1 MRFKKSMVRFLTWL
15 GVTVVLVWT
24 FAPIYWLLVSSL
36 STRVQLLSTPLRWVR
51 LHPTLDNYRVIT
63 NMQNGTGEMF
73 IYAFRNTLIIGLAT
87 TVICVVLG
95 SLAAYAVARLK
106 VPGKNGIVL
115 VTLATRMLPTIALV
129 IPFYII
135 EVALLPRFTGINLF
149 DTKTNLVILYSSFI
163 LGLVVWIMRGYFAGI
178 PRELEEAARIDGCS
192 PLQSFYHVVIPLAM
206 PGLVATALLA
216 FLMAIDDFI
225 LALLFTRTEN
235 AFTMPYFIYTL
246 GGQYLHMYNEV
257 AAAGVIAS
265 LPPILLAL
273 FLGRKIVSGLTS
285 GGVKG

>member
-1 MRFKKSMVRFLTWL
+1 MSGRKRALRLLTGL
-15 GVTVVLVWT
+15 GVAAVLVWT
-24 FAPIYWLLVSSL
+24 FAPLYRLFLSSL
-36 STRVQLLSTPLRWVR
+36 STRVQLLTTPLRWVR
-51 LHPTLDNYRVIT
+51 LHPTLENYRVIT
-63 NMQNGTGEMF
+63 DMGNGTGERF

-106 VPGKNGIVL
+106 VPGKNGVVM

-135 EVALLPRFTGINLF
+135 EVAVLPRFTGLNLF
-149 DTKTNLVILYSSFI
+149 NTKTNLIILYSSFI

-192 PLQSFYHVVIPLAM
+192 PLQAFYHVVVPLAM
-206 PGLVATALLA
+206 PGLVATALLS

-225 LALLFTRTEN
+225 LALLFTRTGN
-235 AFTMPYFIYTL
+235 AFTMPYFIYRL

-257 AAAGVIAS
+257 AAAGVVAS
-265 LPPILLAL
+265 LPPVLLAL